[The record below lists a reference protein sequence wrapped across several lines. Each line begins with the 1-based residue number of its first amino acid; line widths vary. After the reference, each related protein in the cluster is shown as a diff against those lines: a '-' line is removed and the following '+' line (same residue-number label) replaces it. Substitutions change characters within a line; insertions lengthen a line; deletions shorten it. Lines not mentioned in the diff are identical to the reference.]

1 MVLIDQI
8 VTFLEMTSRNQLV
21 AAKVPPADL
30 TLTSVGAAE
39 LALIRS
45 THRRIAMPH
54 HWSSLAW
61 SEQHWRNLLAYSGV
75 RTWIA
80 RLGEEA
86 IGLVQLQPRPPRD
99 VQITKFG
106 LIPEFVGRGFGGHLL
121 TLATRLAWD
130 FGDVDRVWLQTT
142 SLDHPHALSNYR
154 RRGFR
159 EFRVEHRPC
168 ETGGHSVITP
178 VPLPGACADRC
189 GRPVE

>member
-1 MVLIDQI
+1 MLVDQI
-8 VTFLEMTSRNQLV
+8 VTFLEMTSPDQLIASRAPT
-21 AAKVPPADL
+21 AAI

-45 THRRIAMPH
+45 THDRIATPH

-61 SEQHWRNLLAYSGV
+61 SEQHWLNLLAYSGV

-80 RLGEEA
+80 RLGEEV
-86 IGLVQLQPRPPRD
+86 IGLVQLRPHPPRD

-106 LIPEFVGRGFGGHLL
+106 LVPEFLGRGLGGHLL

-130 FGDVDRVWLQTT
+130 LGNVDRVWVQTT

-154 RRGFR
+154 HRGFR
-159 EFRVEHRPC
+159 PFRVEHRLHEIP
-168 ETGGHSVITP
+168 TRTHG
-178 VPLPGACADRC
+178 
-189 GRPVE
+189 